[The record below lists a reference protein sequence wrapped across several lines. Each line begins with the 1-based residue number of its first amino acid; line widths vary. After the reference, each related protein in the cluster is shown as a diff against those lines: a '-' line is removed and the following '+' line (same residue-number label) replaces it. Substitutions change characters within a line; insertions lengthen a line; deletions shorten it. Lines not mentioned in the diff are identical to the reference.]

1 VNEAETRAELID
13 PALVASGWGVIEG
26 SRIRREFP
34 VTHGRLLGAG
44 KRDKALSADYV
55 LIYKNT
61 KLAVIEAKPRDAP
74 DTEGV
79 GQAKQYADMLEI
91 RHAYST
97 NGRGIYQIDM
107 ETGAEGR
114 VSAVPNPEV
123 LWNLT
128 FTKQNAWRDRFAEIP
143 FEDKGGTW
151 GARYYQDNAVKNTL
165 EAIAEGKKRIL
176 LTLATGTGKTF
187 IAFQLSWKLFQS
199 RWNLSG
205 EPSRRPR
212 ILFLQIAI
220 FSQTKPTMPSL
231 HSPKMH

>member
-1 VNEAETRAELID
+1 MNEAETRAELID
-13 PALVASGWGVIEG
+13 PALAASEWGVVDG

-34 VTHGRLLGAG
+34 VTYGRLVGAG

-97 NGRGIYQIDM
+97 NGVGIYQIDM
-107 ETGAEGR
+107 QTGAEDR
-114 VSAVPNPEV
+114 ISAFPSPET
-123 LWNLT
+123 LWKLT
-128 FTKQNAWRDRFAEIP
+128 FAKQNAWRDQFAEIP

-151 GARYYQDNAVKNTL
+151 GARYYQDNAINNAL
-165 EAIAEGKKRIL
+165 EAIADGKKRIL

-187 IAFQLSWKLFQS
+187 IAFQLAWKLFQ
-199 RWNLSG
+199 N
-205 EPSRRPR
+205 
-212 ILFLQIAI
+212 IAGI
-220 FSQTKPTMPSL
+220 
-231 HSPKMH
+231 